1 MDDYRSF
8 VAEPGWYHE
17 AYEAFVPDR
26 NGGRRLFL
34 FQAAEKALLQRS
46 RSFDPFDV
54 LREYAPEIV
63 LSVALSVERR
73 VSARR
78 GWVGEN
84 GGLFEH
90 PDGSMKEEKPWN
102 G

>member
-1 MDDYRSF
+1 MSF

-17 AYEAFVPDR
+17 AREAFVPDR
-26 NGGRRLFL
+26 NGGGEGFFYLRLL
-34 FQAAEKALLQRS
+34 KKLPCS
-46 RSFDPFDV
+46 V
-54 LREYAPEIV
+54 LGHSTPSTYCGSTPWDRP
-63 LSVALSVERR
+63 LCRLPVERR

-90 PDGSMKEEKPWN
+90 PDGSVREEKPWN

>member
-1 MDDYRSF
+1 MDDYWSF

-17 AYEAFVPDR
+17 AHEAFVPDR

-34 FQAAEKALLQRS
+34 FEAAEKAPLQRS
-46 RSFDPFDV
+46 RSFDPFEV
-54 LREYAPEIV
+54 MREYASGIV
-63 LSVALSVERR
+63 LPAALPVERR

-78 GWVGEN
+78 SWVDEN

-90 PDGSMKEEKPWN
+90 PEGSVKEEKPWN

>member
-1 MDDYRSF
+1 MSF

-17 AYEAFVPDR
+17 AHEAFVPDR

-34 FQAAEKALLQRS
+34 FEAAEKAPLQRS

-54 LREYAPEIV
+54 LREYALGIAFPA
-63 LSVALSVERR
+63 ALPVKWR

-78 GWVGEN
+78 GWVVKN

-90 PDGSMKEEKPWN
+90 PDGSVKEEKPWN